1 MVTIKI
7 LSEAYREQLRDQRSM
22 EFINLRKQIS
32 ELV

>member
-7 LSEAYREQLRDQRSM
+7 LSEAYTEQLRDQLSM
-22 EFINLRKQIS
+22 EFIKLRKQIS